1 MDMAWKISSADG
13 WVQRREQRHKVLIR
27 ARMRAGGLP
36 VEVCISDV
44 SPHGICCMTA
54 TAPARGT
61 IVEVTDIACPLVGQ
75 VVWSSQRRFGIAVRD
90 KIEMG
95 ALMAQ
100 SPAGT
105 RVRNVTSL
113 PTSDHKPAA
122 PQQRQSRDTGS
133 AMQFTFVATAVAIAA
148 LLIGNYVYD
157 YLSIAAVAVVEA
169 LRTAR

>member
-1 MDMAWKISSADG
+1 MDMAWKISSTNG

-27 ARMRAGGLP
+27 ARMRAGALP

-44 SPHGICCMTA
+44 SPHGVCAITA
-54 TAPARGT
+54 AAPARGT
-61 IVEVTDIACPLVGQ
+61 IVELTDIACPLVGQ

-95 ALMAQ
+95 ALTAQ

-105 RVRNVTSL
+105 RVRNVTML
-113 PTSDHKPAA
+113 PAGGHRPAA
-122 PQQRQSRDTGS
+122 SQPQSRETGR
-133 AMQFTFVATAVAIAA
+133 AMQFTFVVTAVATAA

-157 YLSIAAVAVVEA
+157 YLSVATVAVSEA
-169 LRTAR
+169 LRLSR